1 MLLPPAATPLACPV
15 RQNRCLPP
23 LLSLLLQHIDVC
35 VFVTFDQV
43 RRGLLMAVHESSN
56 NNSRSRSREHAAQG
70 SESAGRI
77 AWADNIWIKMP
88 PVSQTHAL
96 GGSGGGCGGV
106 DGAGLTCHAPTPRP
120 HMQLKWLIGWSDL
133 KPRHDELT
141 FVGCL
146 RL

>member
-1 MLLPPAATPLACPV
+1 MLLPPATTPLACPLSKPV
-15 RQNRCLPP
+15 LAP
-23 LLSLLLQHIDVC
+23 LLLLLLQHIRVC

-43 RRGLLMAVHESSN
+43 RRRLLMAVHDN
-56 NNSRSRSREHAAQG
+56 NKQQQQQQQQEHEHAAQG
-70 SESAGRI
+70 SESADRI

-96 GGSGGGCGGV
+96 GGGGGEG
-106 DGAGLTCHAPTPRP
+106 GAGLNCHAPTLHP